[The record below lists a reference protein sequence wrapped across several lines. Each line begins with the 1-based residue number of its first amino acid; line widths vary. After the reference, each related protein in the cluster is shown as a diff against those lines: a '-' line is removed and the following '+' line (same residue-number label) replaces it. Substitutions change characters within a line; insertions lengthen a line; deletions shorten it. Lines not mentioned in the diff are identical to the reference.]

1 MARRDGGEQRV
12 AEKVRTEFGDGI
24 AVFTIDRPEAKNAV
38 DLAVAEALAAAID
51 EAAVRDRH
59 HSEFRLMTLPA
70 RALPGTAGR
79 P

>member
-38 DLAVAEALAAAID
+38 DL
-51 EAAVRDRH
+51 
-59 HSEFRLMTLPA
+59 
-70 RALPGTAGR
+70 
-79 P
+79 